1 MNPSNIVVFLKGYL
15 LKMSLGLKV
24 VLDFVF
30 TKVDGLSFEG
40 APFCH
45 ACLILVYM
53 YYLQR
58 VYNCSYLIV
67 WGLEYDGM
75 ACVCARVTSL
85 VRACAQVLFLA
96 HACVCVTYFV
106 L

>member
-1 MNPSNIVVFLKGYL
+1 MILSPMNPSNIVVFLKGDL
-15 LKMSLGLKV
+15 LQMSLGLEV

-67 WGLEYDGM
+67 WGIEYDSLS
-75 ACVCARVTSL
+75 CVCAQVTSL

-96 HACVCVTYFV
+96 HACV
-106 L
+106 